1 MYASNIID
9 VEEHAIFDFL
19 RNKRM
24 EGGQKFDKKIK
35 IYLQFVSFFHFNF
48 DNLVDTLTKEMSFY
62 FYVILEII
70 YRNSILSS

>member
-35 IYLQFVSFFHFNF
+35 IYLHFVSFFHFNF
-48 DNLVDTLTKEMSFY
+48 DNLVDTLAKEVSFD